1 MNLIASAP
9 GLGSPFGIFG
19 YVESTQCR
27 LRRSMQVTYNRNDPT
42 GGTSA
47 ARDNPLNGAPRAKRP
62 GRNKLEKPAL
72 AGYERSKASKAMA
85 DQQNLE
91 TARPDTADP
100 AVALAKA
107 LGQWPPAPPKA
118 LASRTPGKVP
128 GMLAPT
134 VESLAQELGLK
145 LGDQNQLT
153 IRRIKRGKGY
163 AFVRAN
169 GAHIRDAR
177 TIRRL
182 HAMAVPPAYAEVR
195 YSPDPTS
202 HLQAVGRDAAGRLQY
217 RYHADWEKVREHR
230 KAHRLAKLV
239 AALPKIRRNVSMH
252 LSGEEP
258 TREFALSAVIEL
270 IARTAIRPG
279 NESYARLNGTRG
291 ATTLLKSNVT
301 LEDDSIVLTF
311 KAKGGKAVKKECNA
325 AKLVRAIGILQSL
338 PGRRM
343 FQYRDASGVVRTVS
357 TTTVNGFL
365 REIAGIKISLKD
377 FRTLMAS
384 AVVLESL
391 SRISPAKSARGRK
404 RQVLDAIRAAAD
416 RLSNTPAICRKS
428 YVHDTIVTAFEDGIL
443 ERFAATMKG
452 CRSQKKR
459 EQLLAEVVMAAA
471 A

>member
-1 MNLIASAP
+1 MASP
-9 GLGSPFGIFG
+9 SP
-19 YVESTQCR
+19 S
-27 LRRSMQVTYNRNDPT
+27 
-42 GGTSA
+42 
-47 ARDNPLNGAPRAKRP
+47 
-62 GRNKLEKPAL
+62 AL
-72 AGYERSKASKAMA
+72 AGNERPRSGIDRANRSKASNAMT
-85 DQQNLE
+85 DQQNF
-91 TARPDTADP
+91 AAAQSDSADP

-107 LGQWPPAPPKA
+107 LGQWPKAEPAKPGLNGKTSVEE
-118 LASRTPGKVP
+118 LAR
-128 GMLAPT
+128 
-134 VESLAQELGLK
+134 ELGLK
-145 LGDQNQLT
+145 LGDQNELT

-163 AFVRAN
+163 SFIRAN
-169 GAHIRDAR
+169 GAHIRDPR

-182 HAMAVPPAYAEVR
+182 HAMAVPPAYREVR
-195 YSPDPTS
+195 YSPDPNS

-239 AALPKIRRNVSMH
+239 AALPKIRRNVSLH
-252 LSGEEP
+252 LAGDEP

-301 LEDDSIVLTF
+301 LEDDCVVLTF
-311 KAKGGKAVKKECNA
+311 KAKGGKAVRKECKA
-325 AKLVRAIGILQSL
+325 EKLVRAIRVLQTV
-338 PGRRM
+338 PGKRM
-343 FQYRDASGVVRTVS
+343 FQYRDAYGVVRGVS

-384 AVVLESL
+384 AVVVESL
-391 SRISPAKSARGRK
+391 SRITPAKSERGRK

-416 RLSNTPAICRKS
+416 QLSNTPAICRKS

-452 CRSQKKR
+452 QRSQSKR
-459 EQLLAEVVMAAA
+459 EQLLAQVVMAAA